1 MTSAFEIRFA
11 WTDGAG
17 MRDAAL
23 AETSARVEVWAGG
36 ACVTRAWHRRLRS
49 VVEGVEIS
57 LLPVAEW
64 VADSLPTLCFEGPRA
79 DHVRSLRGARSAAE
93 RAWHRRHGWLAWR
106 AGFAL
111 PELLVS
117 RAGEGFVRVDWLR
130 GPSGFDA
137 MPVQFLEE
145 GSAVAPRDVVIEEL
159 SKIVDGVLARCQ
171 GIESAELSALRER
184 WALRA
189 DATSGERRLLER
201 AGRLGL
207 DAYDAGD
214 VDDALAALLEA
225 DVAIAEPVLD
235 DLLDLA
241 DPACI
246 EPQIPRIAALLEEAR
261 GAVATPA
268 VTERLRRARHEF
280 PSLPPGAAPHEHGY
294 ACASRLR
301 EASLGVAPGVL
312 GSALDDAIAD
322 RLLPAAN
329 LRETSTDFLVG
340 GLQGLAT
347 TGTHGAPFV
356 VARPRA
362 AAGRRFDRA
371 RALYSLL
378 AASTPRLI
386 TSASEP
392 HQQASRAFAAELLA
406 PAAFLRA
413 RITSPLV
420 EREDVDA
427 LARELVVDP
436 RVVEHQIDNHA
447 LAEIAAG

>member
-145 GSAVAPRDVVIEEL
+145 GSAVAPRDVDGICASSRRSL
-159 SKIVDGVLARCQ
+159 SCASSASAATRRRVARF
-171 GIESAELSALRER
+171 
-184 WALRA
+184 
-189 DATSGERRLLER
+189 
-201 AGRLGL
+201 
-207 DAYDAGD
+207 
-214 VDDALAALLEA
+214 
-225 DVAIAEPVLD
+225 
-235 DLLDLA
+235 
-241 DPACI
+241 
-246 EPQIPRIAALLEEAR
+246 
-261 GAVATPA
+261 
-268 VTERLRRARHEF
+268 RARRHVD
-280 PSLPPGAAPHEHGY
+280 
-294 ACASRLR
+294 
-301 EASLGVAPGVL
+301 ASL
-312 GSALDDAIAD
+312 ALV
-322 RLLPAAN
+322 R
-329 LRETSTDFLVG
+329 
-340 GLQGLAT
+340 
-347 TGTHGAPFV
+347 
-356 VARPRA
+356 
-362 AAGRRFDRA
+362 
-371 RALYSLL
+371 
-378 AASTPRLI
+378 
-386 TSASEP
+386 
-392 HQQASRAFAAELLA
+392 
-406 PAAFLRA
+406 
-413 RITSPLV
+413 
-420 EREDVDA
+420 
-427 LARELVVDP
+427 VVDSICTP
-436 RVVEHQIDNHA
+436 SHHSPSCA
-447 LAEIAAG
+447 